1 MKQLYLS
8 EWRKLLQLRVL
19 LISFAILL
27 ALNGALAV
35 WQVEQTLGA
44 QEWTAEEAQSLYAL
58 YPERVEELEAYYAE
72 LQAYAES
79 QRRIQM
85 TTPVGEEFIET
96 RQGIYTDGLYTGDL
110 ALLDRLMAD
119 AAVPAKYEKTMNAA
133 IKNAQINRR
142 EYLYQGYTEEDYVCK
157 YQARMEALYQ
167 NTLDRVEIPLTYN
180 HGWGSYFG
188 FELTGVLVLL
198 MAIMIASMAFPMEKD
213 VGMMPLVRVSR
224 QGRQRTVFAKIAAVC
239 SMTAVCAL
247 LLSLETF
254 AVFGIMEGYSN
265 ASVPIQ
271 ALESMRLSYLV
282 LNIGEFFL
290 LHLTMRVIGAVAM
303 VFPIILLSVVFYQYV
318 LTYASAIAY
327 FGLHYFC
334 YLGRSWQKTNILRY
348 INLLAWTN
356 GVRAVE
362 RYDATDLW
370 NIVCGYPAAG
380 LLLAT
385 TSALLCTVGISILY
399 RRGFAGVQIKRL
411 VSLAQWLTA
420 PFRTLHQSQA
430 TTKRRVRKLRRRTT
444 SLYATELFKLWI
456 SSRLW
461 IVVVLLIA
469 LGSISF
475 FRSDAIV
482 EAHGYVDSI
491 YEIYVDQLEGPWA
504 PEKDTMLEEFYAE
517 QQAIIDGYEA
527 VKQQYREE
535 KLTAKEFLTYQRA
548 YMQAPTHKNVI
559 ESLMEHSEYLQ
570 KRQEEQGAEGYFF
583 YQTGWEVIYDRSAD
597 LFLYAMLLILLTG
610 VYAQEYGRN
619 QFAQIL
625 RASGRGRNPVFGAK
639 LSAVMTSAAVLSLVT
654 QIIPIAMI
662 ARTYRLPAMEAP
674 LWSIETYADYGGNMT
689 LWQYFLLHTA
699 VRLLAAEVLAVL
711 TCAVSAL
718 SRRTIPI
725 MTTVAALTLL
735 PAVGSGLG
743 LQFADKIDFLRLF
756 EGRSVLLASMR
767 ADWLGRDFGLLLIV
781 VCVIAV
787 MFAALLLAAASRW
800 GIFRR
805 KENV

>member
-35 WQVEQTLGA
+35 WQAEQTLGA

-188 FELTGVLVLL
+188 FELTGVFVLL

-254 AVFGIMEGYSN
+254 AVFGMMEGYSN

-290 LHLTMRVIGAVAM
+290 LHLAMRVIGAVAM

-385 TSALLCTVGISILY
+385 VSALLCTVGISILY

-430 TTKRRVRKLRRRTT
+430 TTKRRACRLRRRTT

-469 LGSISF
+469 LGGISF
-475 FRSDAIV
+475 LRSDAIA

-491 YEIYVDQLEGPWA
+491 YEMYVDQLEGPWT
-504 PEKDTMLEEFYAE
+504 PEKDAMLEEFYAE
-517 QQAIIDGYEA
+517 QQGLIDGYEDI
-527 VKQQYREE
+527 KQQYREE

-559 ESLMEHSEYLQ
+559 ESLQKHSQYLQ
-570 KRQEEQGAEGYFF
+570 GRQEEQGTEGYFF

-639 LSAVMTSAAVLSLVT
+639 LGAVMTSAAVLSLIT

-699 VRLLAAEVLAVL
+699 IRLLAAEVLAVL
-711 TCAVSAL
+711 TCAISAL
-718 SRRTIPI
+718 SRRTVPI

-767 ADWLGRDFGLLLIV
+767 ADLLGWDFGQLLIV

-787 MFAALLLAAASRW
+787 MLAALLLAAASRW